1 MGGIGRCNSEEKGL
15 TRVKV
20 ICEGAAAVLGHRHQ
34 WVDEWSLGS
43 AMANCSKY
51 HKLTV
56 CATGVWGGLNHG
68 EQMARDGDGGSIE
81 RKKENESN
89 R

>member
-1 MGGIGRCNSEEKGL
+1 MG
-15 TRVKV
+15 
-20 ICEGAAAVLGHRHQ
+20 
-34 WVDEWSLGS
+34 DEWSLGS

-51 HKLTV
+51 HKLTI

-68 EQMARDGDGGSIE
+68 EQMARDGDGDSIE